1 MGAPRKV
8 KIALAAAAATAAIAI
23 SATAAIANWRD
34 EATDYDIN
42 RLQLLEQWRDQAL
55 HQVQTYSDS
64 RGDFAVLKSV
74 MEPQGHI
81 VPAKAL
87 VGNWRCRNMKMGG
100 VNAFIVYPQWYPCHV
115 SVQNGALFFQKTA
128 GSIRTQGMLYP
139 ENGAWIYLGA
149 ASTTGEPWHTYSG
162 RHPSLGAA
170 ATPDD
175 QIGLLSGIGNNH
187 LRLEIPGPVL
197 ESTYDIIE
205 LER

>member
-8 KIALAAAAATAAIAI
+8 KIARAAAAATAAIAI

-87 VGNWRCRNMKMGG
+87 VGN
-100 VNAFIVYPQWYPCHV
+100 
-115 SVQNGALFFQKTA
+115 
-128 GSIRTQGMLYP
+128 
-139 ENGAWIYLGA
+139 
-149 ASTTGEPWHTYSG
+149 
-162 RHPSLGAA
+162 
-170 ATPDD
+170 
-175 QIGLLSGIGNNH
+175 
-187 LRLEIPGPVL
+187 
-197 ESTYDIIE
+197 
-205 LER
+205 